1 MLTFKPGIQPDSSI
15 RAFIEAGAAG
25 VQEGTQ

>member
-15 RAFIEAGAAG
+15 RAFIEAGD
-25 VQEGTQ
+25 VYKRQPS